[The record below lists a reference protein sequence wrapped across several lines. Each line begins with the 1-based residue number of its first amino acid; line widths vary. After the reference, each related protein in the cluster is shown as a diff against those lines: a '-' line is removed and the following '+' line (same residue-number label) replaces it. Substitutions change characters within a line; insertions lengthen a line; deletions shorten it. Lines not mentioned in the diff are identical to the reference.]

1 MWRSYD
7 SLGFLQYS
15 FVETVEAMHPYYVVR
30 AMGGLLFVVGAFI
43 MVYNIYRTIRGDYV
57 DAVERPEGA
66 PGGPALAAA
75 E

>member
-15 FVETVEAMHPYYVVR
+15 FVETVDAMHPFYLIR
-30 AMGGLLFVVGAFI
+30 ALGGILFLAGALI
-43 MVYNIYRTIRGDYV
+43 MAYNLYRTIRGDV
-57 DAVERPEGA
+57 RAEAGH
-66 PGGPALAAA
+66 PALAPAKLAPA